1 MQINFQLY
9 LLFFSLSHLTT
20 FPHVILS
27 QYCTQKAAEAFMLFF
42 FFVVLNMCFGWK
54 NLHKFALNIIFTIM
68 SSRGRRHHHRSMQYL
83 HSIFAHVKWE
93 RKKKWK
99 GGVCVCSWILNE
111 EGLLSKN
118 SLHCFWWGEGKREGH
133 MVRSKISK
141 FSNFS
146 KLIFLMFVSWTSPPP
161 PLPSH

>member
-1 MQINFQLY
+1 MEHKRDKNGVEKSISWYAKRVKHNLLFFQMQINFQLY

-42 FFVVLNMCFGWK
+42 FFVMLNMCFGWK

-93 RKKKWK
+93 RKKNERE
-99 GGVCVCSWILNE
+99 VCVYV
-111 EGLLSKN
+111 
-118 SLHCFWWGEGKREGH
+118 REY
-133 MVRSKISK
+133 
-141 FSNFS
+141 
-146 KLIFLMFVSWTSPPP
+146 
-161 PLPSH
+161 